1 MTSESKKAS
10 VLVVDDVADTVEAIQ
25 RNLAAAGYTVYTAPG
40 VAEAL
45 TIIDTTP
52 IDLVVT
58 DYKMPKL
65 SGLDLVRHV
74 RANYKDVEIIM
85 ITGYPSVAGAVQAV
99 KNGAEEYLPKP
110 FTDVELARR
119 GAPGARQAPPAATRQ
134 RPSAVRLSSAPHGLI
149 GESEPMRKVLNE
161 IAKVASTTATVLIT
175 GESGVGK
182 ELVARA
188 IHYCSPR
195 ATGPFV
201 PINCGGIPES
211 LLESELFGYVK
222 GAFTGAT
229 ESRAGFFQTADGG
242 TIFLDEIS
250 ETSLNMQ
257 VKLLRVLQEREV
269 YMVGSTRTRK
279 IDVRILAS
287 TNKSLPRL
295 VEKGLFREDL
305 YFRLNVVSI
314 EVPPLRDRGDDIAL
328 LIHHFGRKF
337 SEQLGQAA
345 AAILRRGVPYPEER
359 LLVAG
364 KRARTGER
372 RSSLAGDVGGRRD
385 RRARSPRPDAIFR
398 HPPAG
403 SDPHARRKSKRSIS
417 ATCWRASAG
426 PERRRR
432 RFSASTGRRCERS
445 SARSRIPPRPESARD
460 GAFRPG
466 GSILPKQQP
475 LLS

>member
-1 MTSESKKAS
+1 MTLESEKAS

-40 VAEAL
+40 VSEAL

-58 DYKMPKL
+58 DYRMPRL

-74 RANYKDVEIIM
+74 RANCKDVEIIM

-110 FTDVELARR
+110 FTDVELL
-119 GAPGARQAPPAATRQ
+119 T
-134 RPSAVRLSSAPHGLI
+134 AVRRALDKLHQRRLGNTPAPLALSSPHGLI
-149 GESEPMRKVLNE
+149 GQSEPMRRVLNE
-161 IAKVASTTATVLIT
+161 ITKVASTTATVLIT

-188 IHYCSPR
+188 IHYSSPR

-269 YMVGSTRTRK
+269 YMVGSSRTRK
-279 IDVRILAS
+279 IDVRVLAS
-287 TNKSLPRL
+287 TNKNLPRL

-314 EVPPLRDRGDDIAL
+314 EVPPLRDRGDDVAL
-328 LIHHFGRKF
+328 LIHHFCHKF
-337 SEQLGQAA
+337 SEQLSKPLPRLSDDAFQVLKNGYSWPGNVRELENV
-345 AAILRRGVPYPEER
+345 IHR
-359 LLVAG
+359 LLVMS
-364 KRARTGER
+364 E
-372 RSSLAGDVGGRRD
+372 GDVID
-385 RRARSPRPDAIFR
+385 VPDL
-398 HPPAG
+398 PALM
-403 SDPHARRKSKRSIS
+403 
-417 ATCWRASAG
+417 
-426 PERRRR
+426 
-432 RFSASTGRRCERS
+432 RFSATRQQDLTRTLAQVEGEYIRNVLASVGGARTKAAEILGVDRKTLREKLRKLDDPPS
-445 SARSRIPPRPESARD
+445 S
-460 GAFRPG
+460 
-466 GSILPKQQP
+466 
-475 LLS
+475 

>member
-1 MTSESKKAS
+1 MTREDGNAS
-10 VLVVDDVADTVEAIQ
+10 ILVVDDVADTVEAIQ
-25 RNLAAAGYTVYTAPG
+25 RNLAAAGYTVYTATG

-45 TIIDTTP
+45 TIIDTTA

-58 DYKMPKL
+58 DYRMPKL

-74 RANYKDVEIIM
+74 RANCKDVEIIV

-110 FTDVELARR
+110 FTDVELLTAVRR
-119 GAPGARQAPPAATRQ
+119 AIEKLRQ
-134 RPSAVRLSSAPHGLI
+134 RRLGSAPQPPLPSAPHGLI
-149 GESEPMRKVLNE
+149 GQSEPMRKVLNE
-161 IAKVASTTATVLIT
+161 IAKVSSTTATVLIT

-188 IHYCSPR
+188 IHYSSPR

-201 PINCGGIPES
+201 PVNCGGIPES

-222 GAFTGAT
+222 GAFTGAA

-269 YMVGSTRTRK
+269 YMVGSTRMRK

-287 TNKSLPRL
+287 TNKDLPRL

-314 EVPPLRDRGDDIAL
+314 EVPPLRDRGDDIAM
-328 LIHHFGRKF
+328 LIHHFSRRF
-337 SEQLGQAA
+337 SQQLGKPLPRFSDDAFQ
-345 AAILRRGVPYPEER
+345 ILKNGYSWPGNVRELENVIHR
-359 LLVAG
+359 LLVMS
-364 KRARTGER
+364 E
-372 RSSLAGDVGGRRD
+372 SDVID
-385 RRARSPRPDAIFR
+385 VPEL
-398 HPPAG
+398 PALM
-403 SDPHARRKSKRSIS
+403 
-417 ATCWRASAG
+417 
-426 PERRRR
+426 
-432 RFSASTGRRCERS
+432 RFSATRQQDLTRTLAEVEAEYIRNVLASVGG
-445 SARSRIPPRPESARD
+445 ARTKAAEILGIDRKTLREKLRKLDNPPSP
-460 GAFRPG
+460 
-466 GSILPKQQP
+466 
-475 LLS
+475 

>member
-1 MTSESKKAS
+1 MTAESKQAS

-25 RNLAAAGYTVYTAPG
+25 RNLASAGYTVYTAPG

-110 FTDVELARR
+110 FTDVELLAVVRR
-119 GAPGARQAPPAATRQ
+119 ALDKLHRRLGNAPPPLAL
-134 RPSAVRLSSAPHGLI
+134 SARHGLI
-149 GESEPMRKVLNE
+149 GESEAMRKVLHE

-242 TIFLDEIS
+242 SIFLDEIS

-269 YMVGSTRTRK
+269 YMVGSSRQRK

-287 TNKSLPRL
+287 TNKNLPEL

-314 EVPPLRDRGDDIAL
+314 EVPPLRDRGDDVAL
-328 LIHHFGRKF
+328 LIHHFGRRF
-337 SEQLGQAA
+337 SEQLGRPLPRFSDSAFDV
-345 AAILRRGVPYPEER
+345 LRNGYSWPGNVRELENVVHR
-359 LLVAG
+359 LIVMS
-364 KRARTGER
+364 E
-372 RSSLAGDVGGRRD
+372 GDVID
-385 RRARSPRPDAIFR
+385 VPDL
-398 HPPAG
+398 PALM
-403 SDPHARRKSKRSIS
+403 
-417 ATCWRASAG
+417 
-426 PERRRR
+426 
-432 RFSASTGRRCERS
+432 RFSATRQQDLTRTLAQVEAEYIRNVLASVGGAKTKAAEILGVDRKTLREKLRKIEDPS
-445 SARSRIPPRPESARD
+445 SS
-460 GAFRPG
+460 
-466 GSILPKQQP
+466 
-475 LLS
+475 

>member
-1 MTSESKKAS
+1 MTANKIKAS

-25 RNLAAAGYTVYTAPG
+25 RNLLSAGCTVYTAPG

-45 TIIDTTP
+45 AIIESTP

-58 DYKMPKL
+58 DYRMPKL
-65 SGLDLVRHV
+65 TGLDLVRHV
-74 RANYKDVEIIM
+74 RANCKDVEIIM

-99 KNGAEEYLPKP
+99 KNGAEEYLAKP
-110 FTDVELARR
+110 FTDVELLAAVNRALDKLHQRR
-119 GAPGARQAPPAATRQ
+119 LEMTPLPAASPPA
-134 RPSAVRLSSAPHGLI
+134 HGLI
-149 GESEPMRKVLNE
+149 GKSEPMQKVFKA
-161 IAKVASTTATVLIT
+161 IAKLASTTANALIT

-188 IHYCSPR
+188 IHYSSPR

-269 YMVGSTRTRK
+269 YMVGSTRKRQ
-279 IDVRILAS
+279 IDVRVLAS
-287 TNKSLPRL
+287 TNKSLPGL

-305 YFRLNVVSI
+305 YFRLNVVNI
-314 EVPPLRDRGDDIAL
+314 EIPPLRDRGDDIVL
-328 LIHHFGRKF
+328 LIHHFSRKY
-337 SEQLGQAA
+337 SEQLGKPLPTFTEKAFHVLQHGYSWPGNVRELENIVHRLIVMAEGNV
-345 AAILRRGVPYPEER
+345 IDVPDLPALMR
-359 LLVAG
+359 FSIPRQKDVT
-364 KRARTGER
+364 RT
-372 RSSLAGDVGGRRD
+372 LAQVESEHIRNVLASVGGTKTKAAEILGVD
-385 RRARSPRPDAIFR
+385 RKTLREKLRKLAD
-398 HPPAG
+398 PP
-403 SDPHARRKSKRSIS
+403 
-417 ATCWRASAG
+417 
-426 PERRRR
+426 
-432 RFSASTGRRCERS
+432 S
-445 SARSRIPPRPESARD
+445 S
-460 GAFRPG
+460 
-466 GSILPKQQP
+466 
-475 LLS
+475 

>member
-1 MTSESKKAS
+1 MTSESRKAS
-10 VLVVDDVADTVEAIQ
+10 VLVVDDVADTVETIQ
-25 RNLAAAGYTVYTAPG
+25 RNLASAGYTVYTAPG
-40 VAEAL
+40 VTEAL

-58 DYKMPKL
+58 DYKMPRL

-110 FTDVELARR
+110 FTDVELL
-119 GAPGARQAPPAATRQ
+119 G
-134 RPSAVRLSSAPHGLI
+134 AVRRALDKLHRRLGNVPPPRALPAPHGLI
-149 GESEPMRKVLNE
+149 GESEPMRKVSNE
-161 IAKVASTTATVLIT
+161 ITKVASTTATVLIT

-201 PINCGGIPES
+201 PINCGGIPEG

-229 ESRAGFFQTADGG
+229 KSRAGFFQTADGG

-269 YMVGSTRTRK
+269 YMVGSSRKRK

-287 TNKSLPRL
+287 TNKSLPGL

-314 EVPPLRDRGDDIAL
+314 EVPPLRDRGEDIAL
-328 LIHHFGRKF
+328 LIHHFSRRF
-337 SEQLGQAA
+337 SEQLGRPLPRFSDEAFHVLKNGYSWPGNVRELEN
-345 AAILRRGVPYPEER
+345 IVHR
-359 LLVAG
+359 LIVMS
-364 KRARTGER
+364 E
-372 RSSLAGDVGGRRD
+372 GDVID
-385 RRARSPRPDAIFR
+385 VPDL
-398 HPPAG
+398 PALM
-403 SDPHARRKSKRSIS
+403 
-417 ATCWRASAG
+417 
-426 PERRRR
+426 
-432 RFSASTGRRCERS
+432 RFSATRQQDLTRTLAQVEAEYIRNVLASVGGAKTKAAEILGVDRKTLREKLRK
-445 SARSRIPPRPESARD
+445 IENPPAS
-460 GAFRPG
+460 
-466 GSILPKQQP
+466 
-475 LLS
+475 

>member
-1 MTSESKKAS
+1 MTSECNKAS
-10 VLVVDDVADTVEAIQ
+10 VLVVDDVADTVEVIQ
-25 RNLAAAGYTVYTAPG
+25 RNLASVGYIVYTASG
-40 VAEAL
+40 VDEAL
-45 TIIDTTP
+45 TIIETTP
-52 IDLVVT
+52 IDLIVT
-58 DYKMPKL
+58 DYRMPKL

-110 FTDVELARR
+110 FTDVELFAAARR
-119 GAPGARQAPPAATRQ
+119 ALDKLRQ
-134 RPSAVRLSSAPHGLI
+134 RRLGVAPLPKHLGSPHGLI

-161 IAKVASTTATVLIT
+161 IGKVASTTATVLIT

-188 IHYCSPR
+188 IHYSSPR

-222 GAFTGAT
+222 GAFTGAA

-242 TIFLDEIS
+242 SIFLDEIS

-269 YMVGSTRTRK
+269 YMVGSSRTRK

-287 TNKSLPRL
+287 TNKNLTHL

-314 EVPPLRDRGDDIAL
+314 EVPPLRDRGDDVGL

-337 SEQLGQAA
+337 SEQLGKPAPRFSEEA
-345 AAILRRGVPYPEER
+345 FHILKNGYSWPGNVRELENVVHR
-359 LLVAG
+359 LLVMVEGDEIDVPDLPATM
-364 KRARTGER
+364 RYAATRQHDLSRTLAQVEAEYIRNVLASVGGAKTKAAEILGVDR
-372 RSSLAGDVGGRRD
+372 KTLREKLRKIENSSL
-385 RRARSPRPDAIFR
+385 P
-398 HPPAG
+398 
-403 SDPHARRKSKRSIS
+403 
-417 ATCWRASAG
+417 
-426 PERRRR
+426 
-432 RFSASTGRRCERS
+432 
-445 SARSRIPPRPESARD
+445 
-460 GAFRPG
+460 
-466 GSILPKQQP
+466 
-475 LLS
+475 